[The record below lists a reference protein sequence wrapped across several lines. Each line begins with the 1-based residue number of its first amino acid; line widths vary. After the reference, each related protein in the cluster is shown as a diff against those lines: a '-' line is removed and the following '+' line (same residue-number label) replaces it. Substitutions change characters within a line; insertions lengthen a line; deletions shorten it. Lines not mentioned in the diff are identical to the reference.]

1 MITVIKNEPLGKGR
15 YRIGFD
21 TGVQCIFYRG
31 DIVGI
36 ELSEGADITEDVYNH
51 LLKDVLGKRAKKRAM
66 FLLEKMDRTEKQLRD
81 QLQKNEYPQ
90 VCVDDAICYVKKY
103 HYLDD
108 FRYAQNYV
116 RYLQEKMSRGQITI
130 KLIQKGISKEFIQ
143 MAIDEVYESDEY
155 EQIRAILEKKHF
167 ENSDSNS
174 KEFQRMYQFL
184 MRRGFKSSD
193 VLRAMKYISDTTYC

>member
-1 MITVIKNEPLGKGR
+1 MIIVKEIEAVGKGR
-15 YRIGFD
+15 YRVKFD
-21 TGVQCIFYRG
+21 TGVTCLLYRKEMSSFS
-31 DIVGI
+31 I
-36 ELSEGADITEDVYNH
+36 EKGKEITAQQYQE
-51 LLKDVLGKRAKKRAM
+51 LLEEVVGKRAKKRALH
-66 FLLEKMDRTEKQLRD
+66 LLEQMDRTEKQLRD

-116 RYLQEKMSRGQITI
+116 RYSQEKMSRGQITI

-167 ENSDSNS
+167 ENTDSNS

-193 VLRAMKYISDTTYC
+193 VLRAMKYTSDTTYC